1 MADTEQPVEV
11 TSNTKRAGKAIP
23 EKRKLAR
30 EAQKKALIE
39 AYNQQV
45 TSNTKRAGKAIAE
58 KRRLAREAQKKALI
72 EA

>member
-11 TSNTKRAGKAIP
+11 TSNTKRAGKAI
-23 EKRKLAR
+23 
-30 EAQKKALIE
+30 
-39 AYNQQV
+39 
-45 TSNTKRAGKAIAE
+45 AGPRGE

>member
-1 MADTEQPVEV
+1 MADTEQPVE
-11 TSNTKRAGKAIP
+11 
-23 EKRKLAR
+23 
-30 EAQKKALIE
+30 
-39 AYNQQV
+39 V